1 MGKMIDVS
9 FYKARDGVMG
19 VCGVL
24 VSKDDNKL
32 VLETDDKNMELDMAE
47 VALVKLHFE
56 I

>member
-1 MGKMIDVS
+1 MGKDIDVS

-19 VCGVL
+19 VCGQL
-24 VSKDDNKL
+24 EEKNGEKL
-32 VLETDDKNMELDMAE
+32 VLKIDEKIMELDMAD